1 MGFYKLTLFVIFFL
15 LNDQTP
21 LCSNIYDSDAISPQN
36 GTDILIETPIL
47 ISYSITD
54 FQPYIMYPQR
64 PQSPLFEN
72 RVYETFFLL
81 NDQTPLCTNIS
92 YSDDTLIE
100 TPILVSN
107 SITDFQP
114 HTICPQRPQS
124 PLYENR
130 VYGLSCWWSTSV
142 RQSIIVFQIIKL
154 FMFCYLYSAPP
165 LYTTFFWKQIWV

>member
-72 RVYETFFLL
+72 RVYETFFFLL
-81 NDQTPLCTNIS
+81 NDQTPHCVQT
-92 YSDDTLIE
+92 
-100 TPILVSN
+100 
-107 SITDFQP
+107 
-114 HTICPQRPQS
+114 
-124 PLYENR
+124 
-130 VYGLSCWWSTSV
+130 
-142 RQSIIVFQIIKL
+142 
-154 FMFCYLYSAPP
+154 
-165 LYTTFFWKQIWV
+165 